1 LRKNNLKRKKL
12 GEINR
17 LLEKIHDKNG
27 LNKYWEEIKYY
38 LQDNRQFVGKEF
50 ENLIAKAFDRAK
62 KKIKDMSFETHFI
75 D

>member
-12 GEINR
+12 EEVNGH
-17 LLEKIHDKNG
+17 LEKIHERNE
-27 LNKYWEEIKYY
+27 LNKYWEGIKHY

-75 D
+75 N